1 MICVRYADSSR
12 AYQGG
17 GDQLSHETVE
27 TAIELATEGLE
38 PDLTLYLDLDP
49 TEGLARRSQD
59 RVDGVTGTQEGWNS
73 FDDRELVFH
82 QRVRTA
88 YLKIARHSPERVV
101 TVDAARPFED
111 VRAEILRIVQGRL
124 AAHHRGG
131 SF

>member
-1 MICVRYADSSR
+1 M
-12 AYQGG
+12 
-17 GDQLSHETVE
+17 
-27 TAIELATEGLE
+27 ATEGLE